1 MNVEVYDTTLR
12 DGTQAEGISF
22 SVADKI
28 RVALE
33 LDKMGYHFIEG
44 GWPGSNPKDIDFFKE
59 IKSYKLKNARIA
71 AFGSTR
77 RMNSK
82 PEDDPNLIKIIEA
95 ETPVVTMF
103 GKSWKLHVLDIL
115 RTTLQENL
123 DMIYDSVKFTK
134 KCGRFTIYD
143 AEHFFDGYKDD
154 NQYALETLLAAE
166 RGGADRIVLC
176 DTNGGT
182 LPREI
187 TQIIG
192 EVKKVVSVPLGIHAH
207 NDGGLGVANS
217 LAAIEQGAIQVQGTT
232 NGFGERCGN
241 ANLTTIVP
249 NLMLKYGYKVISEE
263 QLKGLCELSQFVD
276 ELANRRHDNTAPFVG
291 ISAFAHKGGI
301 HVNAVQKDSVS
312 YEHIVPELVGNSQRI
327 LVSELS
333 GRSNI
338 ALKAKELNIDLH
350 EKTPETQ
357 SILVKIKELEH
368 QGYEF
373 EAAEGSFELLVRKT
387 LQHHKDFFTLESFR
401 VIVERRDD
409 KLISEATLKLNVQG
423 EQRYTVAEG
432 HGPVDAMDLALRK
445 ALRTFYPKIDEIEL
459 VDFKVRVLEGKTG
472 TAAKVRVLIESKS
485 GGAIWGTVGVSQNIV
500 EACWEAL
507 ADSYEYKLLKDESK
521 TPRKK

>member
-291 ISAFAHKGGI
+291 IS
-301 HVNAVQKDSVS
+301 
-312 YEHIVPELVGNSQRI
+312 
-327 LVSELS
+327 
-333 GRSNI
+333 
-338 ALKAKELNIDLH
+338 
-350 EKTPETQ
+350 
-357 SILVKIKELEH
+357 
-368 QGYEF
+368 
-373 EAAEGSFELLVRKT
+373 
-387 LQHHKDFFTLESFR
+387 
-401 VIVERRDD
+401 
-409 KLISEATLKLNVQG
+409 
-423 EQRYTVAEG
+423 
-432 HGPVDAMDLALRK
+432 
-445 ALRTFYPKIDEIEL
+445 
-459 VDFKVRVLEGKTG
+459 
-472 TAAKVRVLIESKS
+472 
-485 GGAIWGTVGVSQNIV
+485 
-500 EACWEAL
+500 
-507 ADSYEYKLLKDESK
+507 
-521 TPRKK
+521 